1 MKLHRFNVMNIMQQ
15 GHRIQQCKGVGA
27 DTGCVKN
34 HIHLYETGNCYGHHM
49 NSYDELQKHT
59 N

>member
-1 MKLHRFNVMNIMQQ
+1 MNIMQQ